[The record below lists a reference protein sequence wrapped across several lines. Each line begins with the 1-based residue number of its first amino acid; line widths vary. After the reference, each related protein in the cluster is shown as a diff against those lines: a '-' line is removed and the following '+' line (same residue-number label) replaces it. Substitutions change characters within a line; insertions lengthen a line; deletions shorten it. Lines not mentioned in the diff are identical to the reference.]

1 MAKLLLIEDDDVV
14 AREVVSDLR
23 ERGFEVARAASGTD
37 GLDRARIESWDALV
51 VDRMLP
57 DKEGLSIVQAL
68 RCEGNRVPV
77 LVLSALDRVD
87 DRVQGLRAGGDDYLV
102 KPFSLIELAARI
114 EALLRRPAD
123 LPPTW
128 LRVGTLELNLQTGTA
143 RRGPRLLD
151 LLPREFKLLE
161 YLARRPGQV
170 VTRAML
176 FQDVWDYGFVP
187 RSNLVDVHVSR
198 LRRKLDAAGEE
209 PLIESVRGIGFA
221 LHVRP

>member
-1 MAKLLLIEDDDVV
+1 MGRVLLVEDDDVT
-14 AREVVSDLR
+14 AAEVSADLC
-23 ERGFEVARAASGTD
+23 ERGFVVVRAATGPD
-37 GLDRARIESWDALV
+37 GLQKARGGDWDAIVL
-51 VDRMLP
+51 DRMLP
-57 DKEGLSIVQAL
+57 SGDGLAVLHTL
-68 RCEGNRVPV
+68 RCEGNRVPI

-114 EALLRRPAD
+114 EALLRRPVD
-123 LPPTW
+123 LPSTW
-128 LRVGTLELNLQTGTA
+128 LRVGTLELDLLTGTA
-143 RRGPRLLD
+143 RRRGRLLD

-176 FQDVWDYGFVP
+176 FQDVWNYGFVP
-187 RSNLVDVHVSR
+187 RSNLIDVHIGR

-209 PLIESVRGIGFA
+209 PLIENVRGIGFA